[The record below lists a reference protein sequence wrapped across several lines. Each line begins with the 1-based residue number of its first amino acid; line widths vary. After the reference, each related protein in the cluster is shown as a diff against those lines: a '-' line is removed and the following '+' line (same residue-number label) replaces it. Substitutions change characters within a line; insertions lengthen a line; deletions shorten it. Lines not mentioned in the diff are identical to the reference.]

1 MAKVIKIEEKKASAE
16 HVPFVIAVVGPTAI
30 GKSNFAIELAK
41 RFNGEIISA
50 DSRQV
55 YRGLDIGSGK
65 VTKKE
70 MKGVPHH
77 LLDVADPRDVFS
89 VADFTKLATAKIED
103 IIVRGKV
110 PIVCGGTGLYV
121 DTLLSGSV
129 LPEVAPNP
137 VLRKKLESQSAE
149 ELFKILSKLGTDRA
163 ATIDAKTPVRLVRAI
178 EIATALG
185 KVPKV
190 TSNPR
195 FPTLYIG
202 LDTNDAQ
209 LQSNIHKRL
218 NARIK
223 MGMLQEV
230 EKLHLPRSR
239 GGYGLSWKRLEQL
252 GLEYKYFAQ
261 LLQSKKQDEATIVA
275 ILKNLELAIW
285 QYAKRQRTW
294 WKRNKDII
302 WIK

>member
-1 MAKVIKIEEKKASAE
+1 MAKKREEKNN
-16 HVPFVIAVVGPTAI
+16 PFVIAVVGPTAV
-30 GKSNFAIELAK
+30 GKSDFAVALARSLGK
-41 RFNGEIISA
+41 SGNGAEIISA

-70 MKGVPHH
+70 MRGVPHH
-77 LLDVADPRDVFS
+77 LLDVADPRNVFS
-89 VADFTKLATAKIED
+89 VADFTKLASAKIED
-103 IIVRGKV
+103 IIARGKV

-121 DTLLSGSV
+121 DTLLSGSI

-137 VLRKKLESQSAE
+137 ALRKKLESQSAE
-149 ELFKILSKLGTDRA
+149 ELFKILSKLDKDRA
-163 ATIDAKTPVRLVRAI
+163 DTIDAKNPVRLIRAI

-190 TSNPR
+190 SGKPR
-195 FPTLYIG
+195 WPTLYIG
-202 LDTNDAQ
+202 LDADDEQ
-209 LQSNIHKRL
+209 LESNIHERL
-218 NARIK
+218 SKRIK

-230 EKLHLPRSR
+230 EKVHLPISK

-261 LLQSKKQDEATIVA
+261 LLQSKKQDEATMVA
-275 ILKNLELAIW
+275 IFKNLELAIW